1 MPALIGAA
9 SIPNFSELL
18 RGLTVMVS
26 KHLHRLSRPASMLIG
41 IGALAMLTGCAPA
54 TPASSSL
61 AAEAPAQLITQVQEA
76 EALDKAGLDDLTIG
90 LPRRGDFLEHQ
101 AKARDVLI
109 DLQHGLPVSQDDLS
123 YALEVPPRH
132 LQPEQRTALVEQL
145 KNAIH
150 EDEQREQ
157 GVVAYSSGMFYED
170 PDAPSQFGTQEERAQ
185 REMQNLEV
193 GKHVSWD
200 KVHQA
205 LYVPPNP
212 L

>member
-1 MPALIGAA
+1 
-9 SIPNFSELL
+9 
-18 RGLTVMVS
+18 MVS

-41 IGALAMLTGCAPA
+41 ISAFAMLTGCGPTAMRSGQQT
-54 TPASSSL
+54 TPASSIL
-61 AAEAPAQLITQVQEA
+61 AAQAPAHLITQVQEA
-76 EALDKAGLDDLTIG
+76 EALDQAGLDDLTIA

-101 AKARDVLI
+101 AKARDVMI
-109 DLQHGLPVSQDDLS
+109 DLQHGIAVSQDELN

-157 GVVAYSSGMFYED
+157 SVVAFESAVYYED
-170 PDAPSQFGTQEERAQ
+170 PDAPSQFGRQEQLAQ
-185 REMQNLEV
+185 KEEQNLEA
-193 GKHVSWD
+193 GNHVSWD
-200 KVHQA
+200 ELQHA

>member
-1 MPALIGAA
+1 
-9 SIPNFSELL
+9 
-18 RGLTVMVS
+18 MVS
-26 KHLHRLSRPASMLIG
+26 KHLHHLSRPASMLIG
-41 IGALAMLTGCAPA
+41 IGVFAMLTGCSPAAMSSGHQA
-54 TPASSSL
+54 TPASSNL
-61 AAEAPAQLITQVQEA
+61 AAQAPAQLITQVQEA
-76 EALDKAGLDDLTIG
+76 EALDQAGLNDLTIA

-109 DLQHGLPVSQDDLS
+109 DLQHGIPVSQHDLS

-145 KNAIH
+145 RNAIR

-157 GVVAYSSGMFYED
+157 SVVAYESEVFYED
-170 PDAPSQFGTQEERAQ
+170 PDAPSQFGAQEERAQ
-185 REMQNLEV
+185 KEMQNLEV
-193 GKHVSWD
+193 GEHVSWD
-200 KVHQA
+200 ELQKA